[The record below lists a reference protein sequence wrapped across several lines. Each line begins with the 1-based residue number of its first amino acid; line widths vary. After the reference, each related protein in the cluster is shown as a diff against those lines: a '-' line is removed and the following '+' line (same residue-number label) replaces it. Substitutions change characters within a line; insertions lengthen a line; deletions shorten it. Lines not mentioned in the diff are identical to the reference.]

1 MKATKNL
8 FVAGAALTVG
18 AVGGSAQD
26 SSPLFQVGSVD
37 VRPHAAYSMVY
48 DDNIFLE
55 HKHLSQNQRGRA
67 GRDHDWINTLTPGL
81 KLSAGDVSARE
92 SAYFSANYEAIFQK
106 FIINNGADAI
116 DQNALIEFGGN
127 LNNLKL
133 TLSQGFTRASQ
144 ADNALFAA
152 NGRVRRANYTTK
164 VGGAYE
170 VSEKTTVGIDLYQD
184 VADYA
189 APLVDSTDRS
199 ANLYMDYQV
208 LPKVKLGLSGGVG
221 YYQIEGNATSHNPN
235 SVLYNGR
242 ARLNWQATEKVTIGG
257 SVGIQAMNIQEAT
270 ARDRVGFAFD
280 LDANWKAGERTNV
293 GLRGSRGR
301 KLANAFGAQLNEETT
316 VALQVRQGLADAISL
331 DLDGGYTLSHYEAAT
346 SNLAVAGSI
355 RDDNYMFLKPAVSYR
370 FMERAQAKV
379 FYQYRRNDANLAF
392 NGNDFYNTQVGLE
405 LSYRF

>member
-1 MKATKNL
+1 
-8 FVAGAALTVG
+8 
-18 AVGGSAQD
+18 
-26 SSPLFQVGSVD
+26 
-37 VRPHAAYSMVY
+37 
-48 DDNIFLE
+48 
-55 HKHLSQNQRGRA
+55 
-67 GRDHDWINTLTPGL
+67 
-81 KLSAGDVSARE
+81 
-92 SAYFSANYEAIFQK
+92 
-106 FIINNGADAI
+106 
-116 DQNALIEFGGN
+116 
-127 LNNLKL
+127 
-133 TLSQGFTRASQ
+133 
-144 ADNALFAA
+144 
-152 NGRVRRANYTTK
+152 
-164 VGGAYE
+164 
-170 VSEKTTVGIDLYQD
+170 LYQD

-208 LPKVKLGLSGGVG
+208 LPKVKMGLSGGVG

-242 ARLNWQATEKVTIGG
+242 VRLNWQATEKVTIGG
-257 SVGIQAMNIQEAT
+257 SAGIQAMNIQEAA

-280 LDANWKAGERTNV
+280 LDANWKATI
-293 GLRGSRGR
+293 
-301 KLANAFGAQLNEETT
+301 
-316 VALQVRQGLADAISL
+316 ALQVRQGLADAFSL

-379 FYQYRRNDANLAF
+379 FYQYRRNDANLVS